1 MCEASVYMLGK
12 DGSEN
17 LVLDSVD
24 KIIPSGDEL
33 LMENIYS
40 QRKIVKGRI
49 KEMSLVDH
57 RIILEDNSD

>member
-12 DGSEN
+12 DGSEK

-57 RIILEDNSD
+57 KIILEENCD